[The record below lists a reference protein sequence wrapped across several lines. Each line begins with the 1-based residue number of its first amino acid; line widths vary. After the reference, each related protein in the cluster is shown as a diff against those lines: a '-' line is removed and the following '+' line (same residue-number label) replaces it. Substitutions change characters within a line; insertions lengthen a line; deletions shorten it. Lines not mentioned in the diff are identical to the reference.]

1 LKEEIIINIDPIE
14 IMIEVQE
21 GKKEDIIDQ
30 ILVKD
35 VIEDLDTPEVD
46 HKIKRNIIKKKNI
59 ITDQNLETKKRKSI
73 KTQKKNIKN
82 IIVPLDIPVKKNKN
96 LKKDSNKNYYN
107 ENKNNNHYPQNGNN
121 HNNNNNNKHSDSKDR
136 SKDAGHYEFK
146 LNEVIGNYELVK
158 HVSDGTFG
166 RVFEVK

>member
-35 VIEDLDTPEVD
+35 VIEDQDTPEVD

-96 LKKDSNKNYYN
+96 LKKTQIKIIIMKTKIIITTPKMAITTIIITIINIPILKTDLKM
-107 ENKNNNHYPQNGNN
+107 Q
-121 HNNNNNNKHSDSKDR
+121 
-136 SKDAGHYEFK
+136 
-146 LNEVIGNYELVK
+146 VI
-158 HVSDGTFG
+158 
-166 RVFEVK
+166 